1 MFVKYTLRWKFY
13 QTAAALCQSPQYE
26 LVCEVVNPSKDDKLD
41 EVAFRHQINPVEFQ
55 RVSRQLRRV
64 WPLLS

>member
-1 MFVKYTLRWKFY
+1 
-13 QTAAALCQSPQYE
+13 
-26 LVCEVVNPSKDDKLD
+26 VVNPSKDDKLD
-41 EVAFRHQINPVEFQ
+41 EVAFRHQIDPVKFQ